1 MKSADKNN
9 LDFLL
14 NAEAENLVEVLSD
27 MSEDDLDYAL
37 ELLDKYEQNLDEI
50 LVQIND
56 VLGIDS
62 FESDLT
68 FCNFIV
74 RFRNIL

>member
-1 MKSADKNN
+1 MDEQDKDN
-9 LDFLL
+9 LHFLL

-68 FCNFIV
+68 IPEGV
-74 RFRNIL
+74 TIH

>member
-68 FCNFIV
+68 IPEGV
-74 RFRNIL
+74 TIH

>member
-1 MKSADKNN
+1 
-9 LDFLL
+9 
-14 NAEAENLVEVLSD
+14 

-68 FCNFIV
+68 IPEGV
-74 RFRNIL
+74 TIH